1 MRALA
6 DRQDLPAIPDLPT
19 LREGDSHPGVPA
31 VRQWLVALGDAP
43 AGDPSVEDVTRYD
56 AGLAASVRRFQQ
68 RHGRK
73 ADGVLGKTT
82 LSDLRVPPARRAAQ
96 IELAMERLRS
106 LPAQFADRFIVVNVP
121 EFRLRAF
128 DRGTERPRLTME
140 VVVGKAARRTETPI
154 MQADMKAVVF
164 RPFWRVPPEIVK
176 KEILPKAEEEPDYL
190 ERQHMEVLD
199 GGRVRQRPGPDN
211 ALGLVKFLLPSAYH
225 VYLHDT
231 PAKQLFSRSRR
242 DFSHGCIRVADA
254 VALAEFVLQGT
265 WDRERIVEA
274 MERGADS
281 TRVELPAPVPVYLL
295 YTTVVVEPDGR
306 AFFFDDIYGH
316 DARLAQKLAIR

>member
-1 MRALA
+1 L
-6 DRQDLPAIPDLPT
+6 
-19 LREGDSHPGVPA
+19 
-31 VRQWLVALGDAP
+31 
-43 AGDPSVEDVTRYD
+43 
-56 AGLAASVRRFQQ
+56 
-68 RHGRK
+68 
-73 ADGVLGKTT
+73 
-82 LSDLRVPPARRAAQ
+82 
-96 IELAMERLRS
+96 
-106 LPAQFADRFIVVNVP
+106 IVVNVP

-128 DRGTERPRLTME
+128 DRGTEGPRLTME

-281 TRVELPAPVPVYLL
+281 TRVGLPAPVPVYLL